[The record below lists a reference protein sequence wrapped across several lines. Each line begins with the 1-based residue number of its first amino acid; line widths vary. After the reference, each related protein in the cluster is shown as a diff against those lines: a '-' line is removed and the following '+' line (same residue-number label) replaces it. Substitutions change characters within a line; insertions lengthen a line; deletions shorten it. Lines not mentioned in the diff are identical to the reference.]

1 MIDSKEEVILSS
13 LNLFAQDGY
22 DAVTFGQIADALG
35 VTAAALSR
43 YVINKAELFRQ
54 SISLIDRRYTQSVR
68 PLALT
73 ASMDSSVRAES
84 LIRFSMDLFTFWT
97 TDDFAVPFRRALTIA
112 QFEDEQMHQ
121 LLLQYLVSTP
131 IKTILEAFT
140 ALRIADADAQAAQFY
155 GTIFLFYE
163 LYDGAA
169 EKDRV
174 LQQFQQQVTLLAK
187 EILTSYD

>member
-35 VTAAALSR
+35 VTSAALSR

-73 ASMDSSVRAES
+73 ASMDSSLRAES

-97 TDDFAVPFRRALTIA
+97 TDDFAVPFRKALTIA

-187 EILTSYD
+187 EILTSYG

>member
-1 MIDSKEEVILSS
+1 MINSKEEVILSS

-54 SISLIDRRYTQSVR
+54 SISLIDRRYAQSVR

-73 ASMDSSVRAES
+73 ASMDSSLRAES

>member
-35 VTAAALSR
+35 VTSAALSR

-73 ASMDSSVRAES
+73 ASMDSSLRAES

-97 TDDFAVPFRRALTIA
+97 TDDFAVPFRKALTIA

-131 IKTILEAFT
+131 IKTIRKAFT
-140 ALRIADADAQAAQFY
+140 ALRIADADAQAARFY
-155 GTIFLFYE
+155 GPIFLFYE
-163 LYDGAA
+163 LYDGAT

-174 LQQFQQQVTLLAK
+174 LKQFQQQVTLLAK
-187 EILTSYD
+187 EILT